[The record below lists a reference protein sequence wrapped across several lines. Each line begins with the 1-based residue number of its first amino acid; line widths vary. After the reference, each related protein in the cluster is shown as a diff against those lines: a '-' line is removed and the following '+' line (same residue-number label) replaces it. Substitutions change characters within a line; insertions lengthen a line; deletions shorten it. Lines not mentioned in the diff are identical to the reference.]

1 MELMLAG
8 ILAASPI
15 KQSLWLIA
23 LIAFVLLLVSTILFL
38 ASRYKR
44 CPSDRILVIYGKVG
58 HDQSARCVHGGGA
71 FVWPLIQ
78 DYSYMSLTPM
88 TINIPLQ
95 GALSLQNIRINVPS
109 TFTVGISTDKGIMNN
124 AAERLLRLQ
133 PREIEDMAKE
143 IIFGQLRLTVASLT
157 IEQINQD
164 RESFLDSIRKNVEPE
179 LNKIGLYLINVNIT
193 DITDESDYI
202 ESIGK
207 KAAAEAINKAKVDV
221 AEQVKLG
228 DIGEAQANR
237 ERAIRVAEHTA
248 ESEKGQKTA
257 EADRR
262 VFVQQ
267 QETIAS
273 IGEAEANRDR
283 SIRVAENVAESEKGQ
298 KKAEADKRIFVQQQ
312 EAEAVKG
319 EKQAEANQR
328 VFVKQQEA
336 LAVDGENKSLAEIAS
351 YNAELASKQA
361 EAFEKGEVAK
371 RKAEVSIQKAQ
382 YLAEQER
389 LNAEEVVRQEIEL
402 RKVEIAAEAQAE
414 KFRREAKGQ
423 ADATLARYEAE
434 ATGLRKVLDSKA
446 AGYEALVKS
455 CNGDARAASTF
466 LMIEKIEEI
475 VASQVE
481 AIKNIKIDKVTVWD
495 SGNNEKGTSSTAN
508 FLSGLIRSLP
518 PLHEVAGMAGVE
530 LPQYLGDTTEEESKP
545 HRSEKP
551 KPTPPADGKTPP
563 PTEKPPREQK

>member
-1 MELMLAG
+1 MEMTLLGPLAQSTLG
-8 ILAASPI
+8 
-15 KQSLWLIA
+15 QSLWLIA
-23 LIAFVLLLVSTILFL
+23 LIAFVLLLVSTVLFL

-58 HDQSARCVHGGGA
+58 QDQSSRCIHGGGA

-88 TINIPLQ
+88 TISIPLQ

-109 TFTVGISTDKGIMNN
+109 TFTVGVSTDKAIMNN

-164 RESFLDSIRKNVEPE
+164 RESFLDAIRKNVEPE

-221 AEQVKLG
+221 AEQAKFG
-228 DIGEAQANR
+228 AIGEAQANR
-237 ERAIRVAEHTA
+237 ERSIRVAEHTA
-248 ESEKGQKTA
+248 ESEKGQKKA

-262 VFVQQ
+262 IFVQQ
-267 QETIAS
+267 QETIATV
-273 IGEAEANRDR
+273 GEAEANRER
-283 SIRVAENVAESEKGQ
+283 SIRVAENLAQAEKGR
-298 KKAEADKRIFVQQQ
+298 KKAEADQRIFVQQQ

-328 VFVKQQEA
+328 IFVQQQEA
-336 LAVDGENKSLAEIAS
+336 LAVDGENKAKAKIAE
-351 YNAELASKQA
+351 YNAELAIRQA

-371 RKAEVSIQKAQ
+371 RKAEVAIQKAQ

-389 LNAEEVVRQEIEL
+389 LNAEEVVRQEIER
-402 RKVEIAAEAQAE
+402 RKIEIAAEAQAE
-414 KFRREAKGQ
+414 KYRREAKGQ
-423 ADATLARYEAE
+423 ADATLAKYEAE
-434 ATGLRKVLDSKA
+434 AKGIRQVLDSKA
-446 AGYEALVKS
+446 AGYQALVKS
-455 CNGDARAASTF
+455 CNGDARAASTL
-466 LMIEKIEEI
+466 LMIEKIEDI
-475 VASQVE
+475 VARQVE

-495 SGNNEKGTSSTAN
+495 SGSNEKGTSSTAN
-508 FLSGLIRSLP
+508 FLSSLIRSIP

-530 LPQYLGDTTEEESKP
+530 LPQYLGDTTEKP
-545 HRSEKP
+545 DKGR
-551 KPTPPADGKTPP
+551 TPGAQQAPPEQGKT
-563 PTEKPPREQK
+563 TEKLK